1 MSAQAYAD
9 ESDDIALLAGRG
21 PSSEELGSS
30 AGVCCCP
37 SPMRRFCLRVRSE
50 LCSVV
55 GLFVLVHIIC
65 WLVGAR
71 RAAAIIAPAVVGVDI
86 SDEFQTTELRAAL
99 DAPPEGM
106 SFGHVPVDNAD
117 DPFAAPPGEDSGG
130 PWAWCIVGQI
140 GRAHV

>member
-71 RAAAIIAPAVVGVDI
+71 RAAAIIARGSWKTIPRPNSRVLTKLSQGVNSASCRI
-86 SDEFQTTELRAAL
+86 WLR
-99 DAPPEGM
+99 P
-106 SFGHVPVDNAD
+106 SSV
-117 DPFAAPPGEDSGG
+117 
-130 PWAWCIVGQI
+130 
-140 GRAHV
+140 RK